1 MAGQP
6 VKKAVQVTELEAK
19 IAEVCELFR
28 ECMPEHYNER
38 TPQELSR
45 DPVGTA
51 WKSAERAIDNA
62 DDFLGD
68 LGGMLREKA
77 GITLEEV
84 EARIAE
90 PRQEP
95 AEAETVPAGD

>member
-6 VKKAVQVTELEAK
+6 IKKAVQIAELEAK
-19 IAEVCELFR
+19 ITEVCELFR

-45 DPVGTA
+45 DPLGTA

-62 DDFLGD
+62 DDFVGD
-68 LGGMLREKA
+68 LGMMLREKA
-77 GITLEEV
+77 GITV
-84 EARIAE
+84 EQAKARITE
-90 PRQEP
+90 PEEAP
-95 AEAETVPAGD
+95 ASAEAAPTGG